1 MLTGSQ
7 LTLAIAGVLF
17 ATLAIGWILHWLWLR
32 LSGADVTDSARLAA
46 MVTRLH
52 DAERARDLAVEE
64 KDVAEALLADRESEM
79 AAELAALRATTD
91 AELAAQEAAR
101 EAELREAR
109 LDAETSMTGLRNARA
124 RIEELEAELAA
135 ARCE

>member
-17 ATLAIGWILHWLWLR
+17 GAVVVGWILHWLWLR

-52 DAERARDLAVEE
+52 DAERARDLAIEE
-64 KDVAEALLADRESEM
+64 KDVAEALLADRETEM
-79 AAELAALRATTD
+79 AASMDEMKARLDGEVAGREAAL
-91 AELAAQEAAR
+91 
-101 EAELREAR
+101 EAELREAK
-109 LDAETSMTGLRNARA
+109 LDAETAMSGLRNARA
-124 RIEELEAELAA
+124 RIEELEAELEET
-135 ARCE
+135 RRN